1 MSASYDNII
10 VLGDFNVEPEEA
22 KMSEFLNI
30 YSLKNLKNI
39 LLTEFLKYW
48 CFLNK
53 TVRFSQTYIH
63 NPETKLSK
71 TKS

>member
-48 CFLNK
+48 CF
-53 TVRFSQTYIH
+53 
-63 NPETKLSK
+63 
-71 TKS
+71 